1 MCRTPQPT
9 DCCGCAH
16 ICACTHTH
24 SLPHRNGKVKNN
36 MSPKWRIRDRVHCL
50 LLLEKTADH
59 WLVPLLQA
67 AHWPQAKREVPGE
80 LARWKEAWT
89 HGTWGTD
96 WPCRPELW
104 ACTYPPVC
112 AASSCRLRSR
122 QPQAPRC
129 LGPQSEVV
137 VCGCSVNEPG
147 APGDR
152 WPRGHHDQA
161 SFHHVAPAAPLC
173 AFFTSKRLLS
183 VNCTGW
189 RKKELRVLS
198 PHRVSLNK
206 LNTTTTLHQDEL
218 HPKPWHP
225 GKRMFWEM
233 ELPSR
238 SHRDHSPKVTLSI
251 HSKFVFLKVCISS
264 N

>member
-1 MCRTPQPT
+1 MLFQSLFPPISV
-9 DCCGCAH
+9 D
-16 ICACTHTH
+16 ICL
-24 SLPHRNGKVKNN
+24 S
-36 MSPKWRIRDRVHCL
+36 
-50 LLLEKTADH
+50 E
-59 WLVPLLQA
+59 A

-225 GKRMFWEM
+225 VTSGTRTGVSHSTRPLVFSIVGSPLEM
-233 ELPSR
+233 RRPFTQVQKLHCCGRALPCILR
-238 SHRDHSPKVTLSI
+238 SLLSAGF
-251 HSKFVFLKVCISS
+251 HISTVGAL
-264 N
+264 

>member
-1 MCRTPQPT
+1 MFFQSLFPPISVY
-9 DCCGCAH
+9 
-16 ICACTHTH
+16 IC
-24 SLPHRNGKVKNN
+24 LN
-36 MSPKWRIRDRVHCL
+36 
-50 LLLEKTADH
+50 
-59 WLVPLLQA
+59 
-67 AHWPQAKREVPGE
+67 VPGE
-80 LARWKEAWT
+80 LAKWKEAWT

-104 ACTYPPVC
+104 ACTYSPVC

-137 VCGCSVNEPG
+137 VCGCLVNEPG
-147 APGDR
+147 APRDR

-161 SFHHVAPAAPLC
+161 SFPHMAPAAPLC

-189 RKKELRVLS
+189 RKNKLRVLS

-218 HPKPWHP
+218 HPSPWHP
-225 GKRMFWEM
+225 VTSGTRTGVSHSTRPLVRPFTQVQKLHCCGRA
-233 ELPSR
+233 LPCILR
-238 SHRDHSPKVTLSI
+238 SLLSAGF
-251 HSKFVFLKVCISS
+251 HISTVGAL
-264 N
+264 